1 MSQAEKE
8 YRRDVHLLRISK
20 MFAEFSTCLSRKV
33 GCIIASNAGHVISTG
48 YNGAPKKTR
57 HGCDAGCYCQDPNRV
72 SGTYQERL
80 RCSHAELNAIA
91 QAAYEGVS
99 TREARIYCVTFPC
112 SYCCKAIIQ
121 AGIRHVIYE
130 EDYDDA
136 LSKQLFSEAGIELRQ
151 IRPDPRLSPRIPED
165 APALREIRA
174 KGFSVQ
180 NPD

>member
-8 YRRDVHLLRISK
+8 LRRDTHLLRISQ

-33 GCIIASNAGHVISTG
+33 GCLIASDAGHVISTG

-57 HGCDAGCYCQDPNRV
+57 HGCDAGCFCQDPTRK

-99 TREARIYCVTFPC
+99 TKDARIYCVLFPC

-121 AGIRHVIYE
+121 AGIKNVVYQ
-130 EDYDDA
+130 EDYSDE
-136 LSKQLFSEAGIELRQ
+136 LSRQLFAEAGIELKQ
-151 IRPDPRLSPRIPED
+151 ITVDPNLHPRVPDTWPEKNQ
-165 APALREIRA
+165 AEL
-174 KGFSVQ
+174 
-180 NPD
+180 

>member
-8 YRRDVHLLRISK
+8 LRRDTHLLRISQ

-33 GCIIASNAGHVISTG
+33 GCVIASDAGHIISTG

-57 HGCDAGCYCQDPNRV
+57 HGAEAGCFCQDPNRK

-99 TREARIYCVTFPC
+99 TKDARIYCVTFPC

-121 AGIRHVIYE
+121 AGIRRVIYRD
-130 EDYDDA
+130 DYSDE
-136 LSKQLFSEAGIELRQ
+136 LSKQLFSEADIDLKQIEV
-151 IRPDPRLSPRIPED
+151 DPNLEPR
-165 APALREIRA
+165 
-174 KGFSVQ
+174 
-180 NPD
+180 